1 MRLTTVV
8 RKEAWKMKEDGT
20 NQFEGERSDTDE
32 VIPLSPDT
40 AESEPVL
47 TFPCEM
53 PMRII
58 GENDPEMI
66 ADVLKAFAAN
76 GVEVNEA
83 DLKTVPSREKKY
95 ISVNYTF
102 TAQSRE
108 QVDAIYIALT
118 KNPRIK
124 WVI

>member
-58 GENDPEMI
+58 GENSPEMI
-66 ADVLKAFAAN
+66 ADVLKAFVAN
-76 GVEVNEA
+76 GVEVSEA
-83 DLKTVPSREKKY
+83 DLRTVPSREKKY

>member
-1 MRLTTVV
+1 
-8 RKEAWKMKEDGT
+8 MKEDGT
-20 NQFEGERSDTDE
+20 NQFKGERSDADE
-32 VIPLSPDT
+32 VIPLGPDA
-40 AESEPVL
+40 AEPEPVL

-58 GENDPEMI
+58 GENNPEMI

-83 DLKTVPSREKKY
+83 DLKTIPSREKKY

>member
-1 MRLTTVV
+1 MSL
-8 RKEAWKMKEDGT
+8 D
-20 NQFEGERSDTDE
+20 
-32 VIPLSPDT
+32 
-40 AESEPVL
+40 
-47 TFPCEM
+47 
-53 PMRII
+53 
-58 GENDPEMI
+58 ENDPEMI

-108 QVDAIYIALT
+108 
-118 KNPRIK
+118 
-124 WVI
+124 